1 MMDDNLTDFEAHRA
15 HLKGLAYRML
25 GSVSE
30 AEDAV
35 QDAYLRWHDT
45 ARGEIENPRAYLSRV
60 ITRLCL
66 DRLKSARHRR
76 EIYVGPWLPEPLVAD
91 AGMVTMPEEGVARD
105 VSVALMLVLERL
117 SPLERAAFILHDVFD
132 MDFDEVAAALGRSEA
147 TCRQLARRARGHV
160 DEARPRFAVAQED
173 GREIAEAFFAASRSG
188 DAGAIKALLAET
200 AMLHSDGGGRK
211 AAALNLIEGADRISR
226 FFAGLT
232 QKIGSIV
239 PRWSKWTTIN
249 GLPGVV
255 TIEYDGTLQTTAFEV
270 EAGQVTA
277 VYVVRN
283 PEKLKHIESIVPPE
297 FRG

>member
-1 MMDDNLTDFEAHRA
+1 MDDTSAEFEAHRA

-35 QDAYLRWHDT
+35 QDAYLRWHEA
-45 ARGEIENPRAYLSRV
+45 ARGEIEHPRAYLSRV

-66 DRLKSARHRR
+66 DRLKSARRRR

-91 AGMVTMPEEGVARD
+91 ADLVTMPEESVAGD
-105 VSVALMLVLERL
+105 VSVALLLVLERL

-147 TCRQLARRARGHV
+147 TCRQLARRARAHV
-160 DEARPRFAVAQED
+160 DEAKPRFAVARED
-173 GREIAEAFFAASRSG
+173 GHKIAKAFFAASRGG
-188 DAGAIKALLAET
+188 DASAIKALLAET
-200 AMLHSDGGGRK
+200 AMLHTDGGGRK
-211 AAALNLIEGADRISR
+211 AAALNLIEGADKISR
-226 FFAGLT
+226 FYAGLT
-232 QKIGSIV
+232 QKLGRLA
-239 PRWSKWTTIN
+239 PLWSKWTTIN

-255 TIEYDGTLQTTAFEV
+255 TIEHDGTLQTTAFEV
-270 EAGQVTA
+270 EGERVTA

-283 PEKLKHIESIVPPE
+283 PDKLKHIEGLVPKMVV
-297 FRG
+297 RR

>member
-1 MMDDNLTDFEAHRA
+1 MDDTSVEFEAHRA

-35 QDAYLRWHDT
+35 QDAYLRWHEA

-66 DRLKSARHRR
+66 DRLKSARRRR
-76 EIYVGPWLPEPLVAD
+76 EIYVGPWLPEPLIAD
-91 AGMVTMPEEGVARD
+91 ADLVTMPEESVAGD
-105 VSVALMLVLERL
+105 VSVALLLVLERL

-147 TCRQLARRARGHV
+147 TCRQLARRARVHV
-160 DEARPRFAVAQED
+160 DEAKPRFAVARED
-173 GREIAEAFFAASRSG
+173 GRKIAKAFFAASRSG

-200 AMLHSDGGGRK
+200 AMLHTDGGGRK
-211 AAALNLIEGADRISR
+211 AAALNLIEGADKISR
-226 FFAGLT
+226 FYAGLT
-232 QKIGSIV
+232 QKLGRIV
-239 PRWSKWTTIN
+239 PLWSKWTTIN

-255 TIEYDGTLQTTAFEV
+255 TIEHDGTLQTTAFEV
-270 EAGQVTA
+270 EGERVTA

-283 PEKLKHIESIVPPE
+283 PDKLKHIEGLVPKTVV
-297 FRG
+297 RR